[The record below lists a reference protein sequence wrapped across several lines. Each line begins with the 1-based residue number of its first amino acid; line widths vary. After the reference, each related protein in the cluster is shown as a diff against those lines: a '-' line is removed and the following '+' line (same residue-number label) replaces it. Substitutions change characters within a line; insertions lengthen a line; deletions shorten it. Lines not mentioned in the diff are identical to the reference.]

1 MKPPVLLLLVLGILL
16 GPVYY
21 GYCLH
26 LSGKATQTQLLT
38 ERAERWITPDGAIM
52 RFRGGL
58 GYKPIAL
65 KLHPDMNQ
73 VTLRLRF
80 SLPQTQRTDDTA
92 KLQYQASLYEQDHTV
107 LERPIAL
114 ELSAGKQEDYEIGP
128 FEVPYPASYLLV
140 LEEVGKPIVV
150 PAISLTILEKVEK
163 PNMPVVWTG
172 LVSLVLAFVL
182 QLGALWRSRH
192 HLARP

>member
-1 MKPPVLLLLVLGILL
+1 MKPPVVLLLVLGILL

-26 LSGKATQTQLLT
+26 LSGKVAQTQPLT

-58 GYKPIAL
+58 GYKPIPL
-65 KLHPDMNQ
+65 ELQPDMNQ

-80 SLPQTQRTDDTA
+80 SLLDTQRTDDTT
-92 KLQYQASLYEQDHTV
+92 KLQYQASLYERDHTV

-114 ELSAGKQEDYEIGP
+114 ELRAGKPEDFEIGP

-140 LEEVGKPIVV
+140 LEETGKPSRV
-150 PAISLTILEKVEK
+150 PAISLSIIEKVEK

-172 LVSLVLAFVL
+172 LVVLIVAFVL
-182 QLGALWRSRH
+182 QLGVLWKSRQP
-192 HLARP
+192 LAGS